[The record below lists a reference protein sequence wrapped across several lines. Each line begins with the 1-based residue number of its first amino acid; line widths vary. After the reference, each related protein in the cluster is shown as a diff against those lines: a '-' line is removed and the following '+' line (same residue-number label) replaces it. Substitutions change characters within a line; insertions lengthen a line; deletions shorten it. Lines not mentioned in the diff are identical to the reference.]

1 MNVSN
6 EPINTALRDLVA
18 RQMSI
23 KWEAFAADHPHL
35 AASIEQVRLIE
46 STVER
51 LTEDP
56 LYRAALDA
64 AGRDDAVIESASV
77 LLGLIETW
85 VDRALGL

>member
-1 MNVSN
+1 
-6 EPINTALRDLVA
+6 
-18 RQMSI
+18 MSI

-35 AASIEQVRLIE
+35 AASIERVRLIE

-51 LTEDP
+51 LTDDP
-56 LYRAALDA
+56 AYRAALDA
-64 AGRDDAVIESASV
+64 AGRDDAVLESASA